1 MALLE
6 FESPGRLARSL
17 VTVPATL
24 PRLHFIED
32 YPVKCIKKY
41 IFMLSL
47 REKFDCSVRALCL
60 AHFLSDHYSKHL
72 LQTTN
77 SEFH

>member
-6 FESPGRLARSL
+6 FESPDHLARSL

-24 PRLHFIED
+24 PRLHFIET

-41 IFMLSL
+41 ILMLSL
-47 REKFDCSVRALCL
+47 HEKIEDSVRALC
-60 AHFLSDHYSKHL
+60 
-72 LQTTN
+72 
-77 SEFH
+77 